1 MTMLYIYNEEN
12 GELFCSQVYDG
23 GTVPENA
30 TFEMPP
36 STQENETPV
45 FKNGEW
51 SIKKDYRFTHKIID
65 DKGNIFFI
73 TEIGDIPEN
82 YQLITNEQAQELE
95 EQKRIDSLTMTA
107 LDFINTIKELGLTDE
122 QIELYLNNNLA
133 IKHQLQFCQNVYCGV
148 AKSLMPIEF
157 DNLTITAEMV
167 ETAFKLKHNEV

>member
-23 GTVPENA
+23 GVIPENS
-30 TFEMPP
+30 TFEVPP
-36 STQENETPV
+36 NTQANETPV

-51 SIKKDYRFTHKIID
+51 VIEKDYRFTHKVINKD
-65 DKGNIFFI
+65 GKTEFI
-73 TEIGDIPEN
+73 TEIGNIQED
-82 YQLITNEQAQELE
+82 YQLITNEQAQVIE
-95 EQKRIDSLTMTA
+95 EQQRIDNLTMTA

-122 QIELYLNNNLA
+122 QIEIYLNNNLA
-133 IKHQLQFCQNVYCGV
+133 IKHQLQFCQNVYCGI

-167 ETAFKLKHNEV
+167 ETAFKLKHNEL

>member
-23 GTVPENA
+23 GVVPENS
-30 TFEMPP
+30 TFEIPP
-36 STQENETPV
+36 NTQENETPV

-51 SIKKDYRFTHKIID
+51 VIENDYRFTHKIIND
-65 DKGNIFFI
+65 SNKIEFI
-73 TEIGDIPEN
+73 KEIGDIPEGW
-82 YQLITNEQAQELE
+82 QLITNKQAQDIE
-95 EQKRIDSLTMTA
+95 EQKRVDNLTMTA
-107 LDFINTIKELGLTDE
+107 LDFINTIKQLGLTDE
-122 QIELYLNNNLA
+122 QVETYLNNNLA

-167 ETAFKLKHNEV
+167 ETVFKLKHNEL